1 VSRAL
6 LPLSTE
12 HAAEDGD
19 GKVWRYCK
27 VAPFAPATR
36 SKSTPEQALAAEPH
50 PSWLQRAAPVEP
62 IAVLAL
68 APSRA
73 HDGTTPMPGA
83 PPGGSHERAKAERT
97 QAMAR
102 GVLMHRLL
110 QALPAIP
117 IAARREA
124 ARRHLARQARE
135 FTVEERESMIEQICR
150 VLDDPRFSQLF
161 SPESRAELPIVGRFR
176 HAGGKVGVSGQID
189 RLAVTGEA
197 VMIADFKT
205 NRPAP
210 RCLDDVPP
218 AYICQLALYR
228 LALLQLYPEKAVRA
242 ALVWTEI
249 PDLMEIP
256 AAMMECALRAVTS
269 A

>member
-1 VSRAL
+1 MS
-6 LPLSTE
+6 
-12 HAAEDGD
+12 
-19 GKVWRYCK
+19 
-27 VAPFAPATR
+27 APG
-36 SKSTPEQALAAEPH
+36 QALAAEPH

-73 HDGTTPMPGA
+73 HDEAAPMPGG
-83 PPGGSHERAKAERT
+83 PHERAKAER
-97 QAMAR
+97 AKALAR
-102 GVLMHRLL
+102 GVLLHRLL
-110 QALPAIP
+110 QALPEIP
-117 IAARREA
+117 IAARRDA
-124 ARRHLARQARE
+124 ARRYLARQARD
-135 FTVEERESMIEQICR
+135 FTAEERESMIEQICR

-176 HAGGKVGVSGQID
+176 HDGRMVAVSGQID
-189 RLAVTGEA
+189 RLAVTRNA
-197 VMIADFKT
+197 VVIADFKT

-228 LALLQLYPEKAVRA
+228 RVLLQLYPEKAVRA

-256 AAMMECALRAVTS
+256 AAMMDSALRAVTC